1 MKRVLKRGAIAL
13 LAVLGLLVVYGV
25 LVEPRLILDVDRF
38 EVTLPQLPD
47 GADGTTVAV
56 FSDLQIGMWF
66 ANPGMIERVVA
77 EVVEEGPAAAFVVGD
92 FVYSRDP
99 DPAAQVDRVVELLA
113 PLPAAGIPTFAVLGN
128 HDYLVG
134 AAEDLATALEGNGI
148 RVLRNDAVLVPASG
162 AGPTAVYVVGLDAR
176 HPGRTDTDAA
186 LAEVP
191 VGAPRVVMM
200 HNPASFR
207 ALPPDSAPLAVA
219 GHTHCGQIAI
229 PFTPVW
235 SYVQLRADERVVV
248 DGWAPAGYGAKGN
261 RLHVNCGIGFS
272 LVPMRATVPPQ
283 VVFFELRAA

>member
-1 MKRVLKRGAIAL
+1 MKNVLKRGAIAL

-25 LVEPRLILDVDRF
+25 LVEPRLILDTKRF
-38 EVTLPQLPD
+38 EVVLPQLPD

-56 FSDLQIGMWF
+56 FSDLQVGMWF
-66 ANPGMIERVVA
+66 ANTGMIERVVA
-77 EVVEEGPAAAFVVGD
+77 EVVEESPTAALIAGD

-134 AAEDLATALEGNGI
+134 AAADLTTALEGNGI
-148 RVLRNDAVLVPASG
+148 RVLRNDAALVPESG
-162 AGPTAVYVVGLDAR
+162 AGTAVLYAVGLDAR
-176 HPGRTDTDAA
+176 HPGRTDADVA

-200 HNPASFR
+200 HNPASFP
-207 ALPPDSAPLAVA
+207 ALPPGSAPLAVA

-229 PFTPVW
+229 PFTPAW
-235 SYVQLRADERVVV
+235 SYMQLRADERMVI

-272 LVPMRATVPPQ
+272 LVPMRVAAPPQ